1 MASSMRFMSGDSGSD
16 LAKKFYSNLET
27 DVKVEKNIEALKYD
41 EEWIDKIEYA
51 IPYLNK
57 IFENPKKFIIGED
70 EILNI
75 EKTRK
80 VTVESIKH
88 LSKHTNFISEF
99 DEESGKV
106 TPNKL
111 LNVLKEETYNIYEN
125 RFIYTLVDLLAD
137 FVTRMKEILD
147 NGENKKDTAFYCDA
161 KTRVQGETV
170 KFTFR
175 ANSTKENV
183 SDDKK
188 NEIYKRIEYISAT
201 ITNWKET
208 VLYKNLKAQ
217 RVPKV
222 TNPLNRTN
230 TIKKNPNFN
239 TAAGLWDYICAYY
252 ENENAIKT
260 NTPTESFYL
269 SDDLSR
275 LVDTSMLLCYL
286 AMTKSQEKAKMRDD
300 EYNGMLRSAAMN
312 LFRDSLEMLV
322 NADSDLDTDD
332 IVKEAEKKFEMIKR
346 VKGMDRNGVK
356 TKIKDTLNKYIEK
369 IEDSYFEIETGEK
382 NE

>member
-111 LNVLKEETYNIYEN
+111 LNVLKEETYNIYE
-125 RFIYTLVDLLAD
+125 
-137 FVTRMKEILD
+137 
-147 NGENKKDTAFYCDA
+147 
-161 KTRVQGETV
+161 
-170 KFTFR
+170 
-175 ANSTKENV
+175 
-183 SDDKK
+183 
-188 NEIYKRIEYISAT
+188 
-201 ITNWKET
+201 
-208 VLYKNLKAQ
+208 
-217 RVPKV
+217 
-222 TNPLNRTN
+222 
-230 TIKKNPNFN
+230 
-239 TAAGLWDYICAYY
+239 
-252 ENENAIKT
+252 
-260 NTPTESFYL
+260 
-269 SDDLSR
+269 
-275 LVDTSMLLCYL
+275 
-286 AMTKSQEKAKMRDD
+286 
-300 EYNGMLRSAAMN
+300 
-312 LFRDSLEMLV
+312 
-322 NADSDLDTDD
+322 
-332 IVKEAEKKFEMIKR
+332 
-346 VKGMDRNGVK
+346 
-356 TKIKDTLNKYIEK
+356 K
-369 IEDSYFEIETGEK
+369 IELCNNRRLRWKKQFMNKQKQLYQNSVK
-382 NE
+382 RQN